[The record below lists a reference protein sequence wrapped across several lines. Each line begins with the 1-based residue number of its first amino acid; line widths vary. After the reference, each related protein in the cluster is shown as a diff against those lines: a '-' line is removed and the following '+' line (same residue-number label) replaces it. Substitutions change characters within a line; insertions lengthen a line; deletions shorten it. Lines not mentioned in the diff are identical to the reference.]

1 LLLEDEAANA
11 DGIAGLLS
19 HCPQLQLA
27 VLNGCSTYQQVE
39 QLLAGGLPAVIA
51 TSAAVGDDAATRFAI
66 VFYQSLAEKNSTL
79 KDAFNFAIAATRMKG
94 EVPLVIETRAGRPTA
109 VGEAGWGLY
118 YRDEAVLAWKLP
130 SVAMTAQTIIIK
142 GTTEDAIRLEIGGE
156 IQEIRRN
163 LEDLHSLL
171 KQQQTQRVQTADK
184 IYNIG
189 SITHANFDFIVGQS
203 NWNQALPSDLAEDLI
218 TDEALWVESLR
229 REFKG
234 RRITVGTG
242 AVDIFKHYGW
252 LIEAFLHKINTKPGR
267 ERKLRRLSFMAEAF
281 QSSLRYLCYIQLSI
295 LFKYAG
301 PGRIEKLAD
310 FAGMP
315 AEEEAGYD
323 YLDLLLRVTELLP
336 ERGREFMPE
345 LLELVDEIKSSES
358 SVQTTVLFLTKY
370 RNDLLRQAVIE
381 DDAFSHL
388 LDEYLTALVFWLRQL
403 AFLAKYRL
411 VSIKN
416 ISVDYRL
423 GSSKSFEHQYG
434 ELHGMFADKKQD
446 GQRDFVTTIVE
457 DVFTYNQSVLLFKGK
472 DIDRCLENIHDPD
485 TYISLSPLVID
496 QSVYSEKPTQTP
508 EIFYYAGRESDRSYR
523 LAYYKN
529 ELAYEDKPLHSNKQL
544 NVKEHNSKDPLLDDL
559 FSHLSKIFQPLSTS
573 RL

>member
-1 LLLEDEAANA
+1 
-11 DGIAGLLS
+11 
-19 HCPQLQLA
+19 
-27 VLNGCSTYQQVE
+27 
-39 QLLAGGLPAVIA
+39 
-51 TSAAVGDDAATRFAI
+51 
-66 VFYQSLAEKNSTL
+66 
-79 KDAFNFAIAATRMKG
+79 
-94 EVPLVIETRAGRPTA
+94 
-109 VGEAGWGLY
+109 
-118 YRDEAVLAWKLP
+118 
-130 SVAMTAQTIIIK
+130 MTAQTIIIK

-156 IQEIRRN
+156 IQEIRRT

-218 TDEALWVESLR
+218 TDEALWVESIQQEL
-229 REFKG
+229 EDIG
-234 RRITVGTG
+234 VSIGNYAT
-242 AVDIFKHYGW
+242 DIFKHYGW
-252 LIEAFLHKINTKPGR
+252 LIETFLHKINTKPGR
-267 ERKLRRLSFMAEAF
+267 ERKLRRLSFMTEAF
-281 QSSLRYLCYIQLSI
+281 QSSLRYLCYIQLST

-301 PGRIEKLAD
+301 PGRKEKLAD
-310 FAGMP
+310 FADMP
-315 AEEEAGYD
+315 AAEEAGYD
-323 YLDLLLRVTELLP
+323 YLDLLLRVTEQLP

-370 RNDLLRQAVIE
+370 RNDLLRQAVVE

-388 LDEYLTALVFWLRQL
+388 LDEYLTALVFWMRQL

-423 GSSKSFEHQYG
+423 GSNKNFKHQYG
-434 ELHGMFADKKQD
+434 ELHGMFADRTED
-446 GQRDFVTTIVE
+446 GERDFDAKTKVVKDI
-457 DVFTYNQSVLLFKGK
+457 FTYNQSVLLFKGK
-472 DIDRCLENIHDPD
+472 DIEGCFENMHDPD
-485 TYISLSPLVID
+485 TYVSLSPLVID
-496 QSVYSEKPTQTP
+496 QSVYSGKPTQTP
-508 EIFYYAGRESDRSYR
+508 EIFYYAGREGGSFR

-529 ELAYEDKPLHSNKQL
+529 ELAYEDKPLNSNKQL
-544 NVKEHNSKDPLLDDL
+544 NVRNQNNKDKLLNGL
-559 FSHLSKIFQPLSTS
+559 FGQLSKIFQPLSTS